1 MHPKVEDNISTHFN
15 DVTKFPGKCFQY
27 ISTLDTMKSMDKQ
40 SVSLMDQIANIV
52 WLVTIRYLLQL
63 AFLLLLPQVNQRQ
76 NRNK

>member
-52 WLVTIRYLLQL
+52 
-63 AFLLLLPQVNQRQ
+63 
-76 NRNK
+76 